1 MCAAKYR
8 LDNLTAILDRNRLQV
23 DGFTEEIMPVEP
35 LAAKWR
41 DFGWHV
47 LEVDG
52 HDVGQLLR
60 AYDLALVRK
69 DQPTIIIARTVKGK
83 GVSFSEGKVAWHN
96 RVFTQEEA
104 RAALA
109 ELGEVA

>member
-1 MCAAKYR
+1 MAASKYA
-8 LDNLTAILDRNRLQV
+8 LHNLTALIDRNLMQV
-23 DGFTEEIMPVEP
+23 DGHTEGIMPVEP
-35 LAAKWR
+35 LAYKWR

-52 HDVGQLLR
+52 HDVGELLD
-60 AYDLALVRK
+60 AYDEALAREG
-69 DQPTIIIARTVKGK
+69 QPTIIIAHTVKGK
-83 GVSFSEGKVAWHN
+83 GVSFAEGKVAWHN

-104 RAALA
+104 REALA